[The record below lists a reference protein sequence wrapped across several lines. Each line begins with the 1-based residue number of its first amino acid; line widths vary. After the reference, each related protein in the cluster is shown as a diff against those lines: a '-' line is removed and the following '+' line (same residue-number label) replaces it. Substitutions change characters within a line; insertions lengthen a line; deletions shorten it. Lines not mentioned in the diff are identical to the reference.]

1 MTTLTMMTCR
11 LLCALLVLA
20 LCCCPSVCV
29 TESSGEQDGLSGSQT
44 PRPPEATGAGPT
56 HTSTGSSSADPEV
69 TLPGTQSSDSKGQ
82 PSDMRNNTGNQDS
95 KGPAPPRDSVPT
107 GSASGTEQGQDR
119 SGGSGSSGTTAD
131 TVQKN
136 SDNDTTDSTRGN
148 NSSTEQTNTNAGDTA
163 EKTTAT
169 TTTTTT
175 TTSTT
180 TTTTQAP
187 TTTTTTTTEAPTT
200 TTTTRAPSLLR
211 ESDGSLSSSA
221 WVCAPLLLAVSA
233 LAYTTLG

>member
-1 MTTLTMMTCR
+1 MMTCR

-29 TESSGEQDGLSGSQT
+29 TATGEDAVKGSPGSPTALQQGAGGAGQANNSTASSLTAPAVALPEPENQDG
-44 PRPPEATGAGPT
+44 RAEA
-56 HTSTGSSSADPEV
+56 
-69 TLPGTQSSDSKGQ
+69 SDTRS
-82 PSDMRNNTGNQDS
+82 NTG
-95 KGPAPPRDSVPT
+95 KGTDGVTGTPGSPNPT
-107 GSASGTEQGQDR
+107 SLVSGTEQGQGG
-119 SGGSGSSGTTAD
+119 SGGSGSSGTAAD

-136 SDNDTTDSTRGN
+136 SDNVRTDSTRGN
-148 NSSTEQTNTNAGDTA
+148 NSSTDQTNTNPA

-175 TTSTT
+175 K
-180 TTTTQAP
+180 AP

-200 TTTTRAPSLLR
+200 TTTRAPSLLR
-211 ESDGSLSSSA
+211 ESDGSLGSSA
-221 WVCAPLLLAVSA
+221 WVCARLLLAVSA